1 MKMLQCFR
9 FLKRRIK
16 SDFNQALPSLI
27 FKFVPVWI
35 TLLKKKITKVLEN
48 KKVLAK
54 NDDKLLNMPCTPTNY
69 KCKKDGWQ

>member
-1 MKMLQCFR
+1 MLKCFR
-9 FLKRRIK
+9 FLKRTIK

-35 TLLKKKITKVLEN
+35 KLLKKKITKVLEN
-48 KKVLAK
+48 KKVLAR
-54 NDDKLLNMPCTPTNY
+54 NDDKLLNMPCTPTNC